1 MKPIKTIV
9 IYDDKTA
16 DGHNVLTAKIS
27 DSGDLVLEGVD
38 AGKDVEKFFGDSD
51 YEYWLTISK
60 DFKETILL
68 HLIKERFSSVHDM
81 KKWLEEKEIPFTH
94 TSY

>member
-1 MKPIKTIV
+1 MQPIKELV

-16 DGHNVLTAKIS
+16 DGYNALTAKIG
-27 DSGDLVLEGVD
+27 DNGDLILAGVD

-51 YEYWLTISK
+51 YEYWLTMPQE
-60 DFKETILL
+60 FKETILL
-68 HLIKERFSSVHDM
+68 YLIKERFSSVHDM
-81 KKWLEEKEIPFTH
+81 KAWLEEKEILCTY